1 MTTQIMTKNSGRH
14 TFRNALRNTSRSTF
28 RIALAG
34 FVLALVQGCATGPN
48 ANPADPLESFNR
60 GVFKFNDGVDRAI
73 LKPVATAYRD
83 ITPSPVRT
91 GVSNFFGNLGDVWSL
106 VNNVLQLKPKESVET
121 LMRICF
127 NTVFGFAGVFD
138 IATEMRLQKSPE
150 DFGQTLGYWGVGPG
164 AYVVLPFFGPSTVR
178 DGLGR
183 VVDASADLVN
193 NTPRVRV
200 RNPAIVLRAVDSRAG
215 VLDAG
220 EVIDQAAL
228 DKYAFTRDAYLQRRK
243 SVIGREAAEVE
254 ERFDLPEV
262 ASTPAKPASDAK

>member
-1 MTTQIMTKNSGRH
+1 MTTRIVMKNS
-14 TFRNALRNTSRSTF
+14 LRNGF

-34 FVLALVQGCATGPN
+34 LVMALVQGCATGPN

-73 LKPVATAYRD
+73 LKPVATAYKE

-91 GVSNFFGNLGDVWSL
+91 GVGNFFGNLGDVWSL
-106 VNNVLQLKPKESVET
+106 VNNVLQAKPKESLET
-121 LMRICF
+121 LLRISF

-138 IATEMRLQKSPE
+138 IATEMKLQKNPE

-178 DGLGR
+178 DSLGR

-193 NTPRVRV
+193 NTKQVRV
-200 RNPAIVLRAVDSRAG
+200 RNPAIVLRAVDARAG
-215 VLDAG
+215 LLDAG

-243 SVIGREAAEVE
+243 SLIGREAAEVE
-254 ERFDLPEV
+254 ERFDLPEA
-262 ASTPAKPASDAK
+262 ASTPTKPAPAVK

>member
-1 MTTQIMTKNSGRH
+1 MMKNSGRH

-48 ANPADPLESFNR
+48 ANPADPLEPFNR

-83 ITPSPVRT
+83 ITPSLVRT

-106 VNNVLQLKPKESVET
+106 VNNVLQAKPKESFET
-121 LMRICF
+121 LMRISF

-138 IATEMRLQKSPE
+138 IATEMRLEKNTE
-150 DFGQTLGYWGVGPG
+150 DFGQTLGYWGVASG
-164 AYVVLPFFGPSTVR
+164 AYIVLPLLGPSTVR
-178 DGLGR
+178 DALGR

-193 NTPRVRV
+193 NTKQVQV
-200 RNPAIVLRAVDSRAG
+200 RNPAIVLRAVDTRAG
-215 VLDAG
+215 VLNLG

-228 DKYAFTRDAYLQRRK
+228 DKYTFTRDAYLQRSK
-243 SVIGREAAEVE
+243 SHIGREAAEVE

-262 ASTPAKPASDAK
+262 TKAPTSPAPTAK

>member
-1 MTTQIMTKNSGRH
+1 MTTRIMIKNI
-14 TFRNALRNTSRSTF
+14 LRSSLPNGL
-28 RIALAG
+28 RITLIG
-34 FVLALVQGCATGPN
+34 FALALVQGCATGPN

-73 LKPVATAYRD
+73 LKPVATAYKE

-106 VNNVLQLKPKESVET
+106 VNNVLQAKPKESLET
-121 LMRICF
+121 LMRISF

-138 IATEMRLQKSPE
+138 IATEMKLQKNQE
-150 DFGQTLGYWGVGPG
+150 DFGQTLGYWGMGPG

-183 VVDASADLVN
+183 AVDASADLVN

-220 EVIDQAAL
+220 EMIDQAAL

-243 SVIGREAAEVE
+243 SQIGREAAEVE
-254 ERFDLPEV
+254 ERFDLPE
-262 ASTPAKPASDAK
+262 AGSTPKSPAPTAK

>member
-1 MTTQIMTKNSGRH
+1 MMKNTGRH
-14 TFRNALRNTSRSTF
+14 TFRNALHNTFRNTF

-48 ANPADPLESFNR
+48 ANPADPLEPFNR

-83 ITPSPVRT
+83 ITPSPIRT

-138 IATEMRLQKSPE
+138 IATEMRLEKNTE
-150 DFGQTLGYWGVGPG
+150 DFGQTLGYWGVASG
-164 AYVVLPFFGPSTVR
+164 AYIVLPLLGPSTVR
-178 DGLGR
+178 DALGR

-193 NTPRVRV
+193 NTKQVQV
-200 RNPAIVLRAVDSRAG
+200 RNPAIVLRAVDTRAG
-215 VLDAG
+215 VLNVG
-220 EVIDQAAL
+220 KVIDQAAL
-228 DKYAFTRDAYLQRRK
+228 DKYTFTRDAYLQRSK
-243 SVIGREAAEVE
+243 SHIGREAAEVE

-262 ASTPAKPASDAK
+262 IKAPTSPAPTAK

>member
-1 MTTQIMTKNSGRH
+1 MTTRIMNKNILRH
-14 TFRNALRNTSRSTF
+14 TFRM
-28 RIALAG
+28 ALAG
-34 FVLALVQGCATGPN
+34 LVLALVQGCASGPN

-73 LKPVATAYRD
+73 LKPVATAYKAV
-83 ITPSPVRT
+83 TPAPVRT
-91 GVSNFFGNLGDVWSL
+91 GVGNFFGNLGDVWSL
-106 VNNVLQLKPKESVET
+106 VNNVLQAKPKESLET
-121 LMRICF
+121 LLRISF
-127 NTVFGFAGVFD
+127 NTIFGFAGVFD
-138 IATEMRLQKSPE
+138 IATEMKLQKNPE

-183 VVDASADLVN
+183 LVDANADLVN
-193 NTPRVRV
+193 NTKQVRV
-200 RNPAIVLRAVDSRAG
+200 RNPAVVLRAVDSRAG

-243 SVIGREAAEVE
+243 SLIGREAAEVE
-254 ERFDLPEV
+254 ERFDLPE
-262 ASTPAKPASDAK
+262 AGSSPTSPAPTAK